1 MHPKASKIPPL
12 VSEFG
17 AIIDVDVTHDDP
29 LPIVPGDKLSK
40 PWQNVPAGACLLKKQ
55 IVRSNGGIG
64 KLQPGMKRVSFG
76 VFRSGQEFV
85 KTAVLA
91 GHPISRETKLPA
103 ALDVAVDFRN
113 NNPMHVVARHRL
125 SELEHWLERAKAL
138 VEDEATLH
146 KSLDPALRSILAPK
160 RHDGAL

>member
-1 MHPKASKIPPL
+1 M
-12 VSEFG
+12 
-17 AIIDVDVTHDDP
+17 
-29 LPIVPGDKLSK
+29 
-40 PWQNVPAGACLLKKQ
+40 
-55 IVRSNGGIG
+55 
-64 KLQPGMKRVSFG
+64 
-76 VFRSGQEFV
+76 
-85 KTAVLA
+85 LA

-103 ALDVAVDFRN
+103 ALDVAVDFLN

-146 KSLDPALRSILAPK
+146 KSLDPALRGILAPK